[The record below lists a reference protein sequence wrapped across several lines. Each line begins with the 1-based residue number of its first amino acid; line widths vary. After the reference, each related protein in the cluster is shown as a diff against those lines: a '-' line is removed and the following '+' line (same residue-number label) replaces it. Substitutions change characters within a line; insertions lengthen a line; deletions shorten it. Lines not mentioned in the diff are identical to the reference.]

1 MYCIRLCLYLIF
13 VGVAIATVLNESLVD
28 KQNKKNM
35 DSNKDIT
42 YYEHQYETI
51 CNSLKNANF
60 DDVTNP
66 EISANKNRICERTQS
81 INKSNNKNIVNL
93 DCNRI
98 RDHKRL
104 TKILPRPSSLPNSL
118 NNLMKT
124 AFSTKTPESKP
135 VRREEIP
142 LNIKLIKKL
151 EDEIYKRRELSSGE
165 PKIIWKFDEDCSN
178 SKDIS
183 FIKNSSAFNSK
194 NNPVLMIDTWK
205 LDPLLMKYSKDNL
218 ILKPPPS
225 AIASTSISDGQS
237 ILIVDNSK
245 FYPVIMKYEINSSA
259 IENGKSNLLIE
270 SQTRCD
276 KIIIPSNR
284 KNINNL
290 NDEENCCIASTSTDD
305 DKNISKGK
313 ISKFKRFIMQRRSLN
328 LSLWKKNSNKTVHES
343 VKQKPK
349 INSKNNLNNEKIPP
363 NTLRFIFKEYFD
375 SIEKLFK
382 SKNNKNIFW
391 QIKHLT
397 KQCNLNDLFNIYLKE
412 FSINQQS
419 TKFMIKRSK
428 TCIDLTNFSDKIKKC
443 DKNFYWSDSDLDDI
457 NKMCKKIEACKIM
470 PMKIIQRRPPPLSR
484 NVKFRSSFR
493 LKRHSVGSTDV
504 VKTWVYRRRCL
515 CFLFF

>member
-1 MYCIRLCLYLIF
+1 MDSKD
-13 VGVAIATVLNESLVD
+13 LNEI
-28 KQNKKNM
+28 N
-35 DSNKDIT
+35 

-66 EISANKNRICERTQS
+66 EVSANKNQICERTQS
-81 INKSNNKNIVNL
+81 INKTNNKNIVNL

-98 RDHKRL
+98 RDRKRL

-124 AFSTKTPESKP
+124 AFSTKTPEVKP
-135 VRREEIP
+135 VREEIP
-142 LNIKLIKKL
+142 LNITLIKKL

-165 PKIIWKFDEDCSN
+165 PKIIWKFGEDCSN

-183 FIKNSSAFNSK
+183 FIKNTSAFNSK

-205 LDPLLMKYSKDNL
+205 MDPLLMKYSKDNL
-218 ILKPPPS
+218 ILKPP

-259 IENGKSNLLIE
+259 IEKEKSPLFLE
-270 SQTRCD
+270 TQQTRCD

-284 KNINNL
+284 KNIVNL
-290 NDEENCCIASTSTDD
+290 NDDENCSND
-305 DKNISKGK
+305 DKNMSKGK
-313 ISKFKRFIMQRRSLN
+313 ISKFKRFLMQRRSLN
-328 LSLWKKNSNKTVHES
+328 LSLWKKSSSKAVQE
-343 VKQKPK
+343 QKPK
-349 INSKNNLNNEKIPP
+349 TKPKNNLNNEKIPP
-363 NTLRFIFKEYFD
+363 NTLRFIFREYFD
-375 SIEKLFK
+375 SIEKLFSIK
-382 SKNNKNIFW
+382 PQQNNKNKFCH
-391 QIKHLT
+391 IKSLSKH
-397 KQCNLNDLFNIYLKE
+397 CNINDLFNIYLKE
-412 FSINQQS
+412 FSINQQAHN
-419 TKFMIKRSK
+419 KFMIKRSK
-428 TCIDLTNFSDKIKKC
+428 TCIDLTNLSDKIKKC
-443 DKNFYWSDSDLDDI
+443 DKNVCWSDSDLDDI
-457 NKMCKKIEACKIM
+457 NKMSLKLEACKIM
-470 PMKIIQRRPPPLSR
+470 PMKIIQRPPVLSR

-515 CFLFF
+515 YIFFIIFIN

>member
-1 MYCIRLCLYLIF
+1 
-13 VGVAIATVLNESLVD
+13 
-28 KQNKKNM
+28 M
-35 DSNKDIT
+35 DSNKDIN

-66 EISANKNRICERTQS
+66 EVSANKNRICERTQS
-81 INKSNNKNIVNL
+81 INKSNNSNIVNL

-124 AFSTKTPESKP
+124 AFSTKTPETKP
-135 VRREEIP
+135 VREEIP
-142 LNIKLIKKL
+142 LNITLIKKL

-165 PKIIWKFDEDCSN
+165 PKIIWKFGEDCGN

-218 ILKPPPS
+218 ILKPPT
-225 AIASTSISDGQS
+225 IASTSISDGQS

-245 FYPVIMKYEINSSA
+245 FYPVIMKYEINSSS
-259 IENGKSNLLIE
+259 IENEKSNLLIE

-276 KIIIPSNR
+276 KIMIPSNR
-284 KNINNL
+284 KNIN
-290 NDEENCCIASTSTDD
+290 ENCCIASTSTDD
-305 DKNISKGK
+305 DKNMSKGK

-328 LSLWKKNSNKTVHES
+328 LSLWKKNSNKTVQENS
-343 VKQKPK
+343 VKLKPK
-349 INSKNNLNNEKIPP
+349 IKLKNNLNNEKIPP
-363 NTLRFIFKEYFD
+363 NTLRFIFREYFD
-375 SIEKLFK
+375 SIEKLFLSK
-382 SKNNKNIFW
+382 SQQNNKNIFW
-391 QIKHLT
+391 NIKSLS
-397 KQCNLNDLFNIYLKE
+397 KQCNINDLFNIYLKE
-412 FSINQQS
+412 FTINQQS

-428 TCIDLTNFSDKIKKC
+428 TCIDLTNLSDKIKKC
-443 DKNFYWSDSDLDDI
+443 DKNFCWSDSDLDDI
-457 NKMCKKIEACKIM
+457 NKMCKKLEACKIM
-470 PMKIIQRRPPPLSR
+470 PVKIIQRPPPLSR
-484 NVKFRSSFR
+484 NVKLRSSFR

-515 CFLFF
+515 FYFYFY

>member
-1 MYCIRLCLYLIF
+1 MDLNKD
-13 VGVAIATVLNESLVD
+13 LNEI
-28 KQNKKNM
+28 N
-35 DSNKDIT
+35 

-66 EISANKNRICERTQS
+66 EVSANKNKICERTQS

-124 AFSTKTPESKP
+124 AFSTKTPETKP
-135 VRREEIP
+135 TREEIP
-142 LNIKLIKKL
+142 LNITLIKKL

-165 PKIIWKFDEDCSN
+165 PKIIWKFGEDCN
-178 SKDIS
+178 NTKDIS

-218 ILKPPPS
+218 ILKPP
-225 AIASTSISDGQS
+225 AIASTSLSDGQS

-259 IENGKSNLLIE
+259 IENEKPSLLIE

-284 KNINNL
+284 TNINNFL
-290 NDEENCCIASTSTDD
+290 NDEENFIPSTSTSNDD
-305 DKNISKGK
+305 DKNMSKGK

-328 LSLWKKNSNKTVHES
+328 LSMWKKNSNKIVQENAI
-343 VKQKPK
+343 KQKPK
-349 INSKNNLNNEKIPP
+349 VKPKNNLNNEKIPP
-363 NTLRFIFKEYFD
+363 NTLKFIFKEYFNL
-375 SIEKLFK
+375 IEELFSSK
-382 SKNNKNIFW
+382 SKPNNKNIFW
-391 QIKHLT
+391 HIKLLS
-397 KQCNLNDLFNIYLKE
+397 KNCNLNDLFNIYLKE

-419 TKFMIKRSK
+419 HKFLTKRSK

-443 DKNFYWSDSDLDDI
+443 DKNFCWSDSDLNDI
-457 NKMCKKIEACKIM
+457 NKMCLKLEACKIM
-470 PMKIIQRRPPPLSR
+470 PMKIIQRPPPLSR

-515 CFLFF
+515 FFLFFI